1 MKVNSFIT
9 QLSNAVE
16 VLLEFAPADVG
27 TKMRSKLEDCTL
39 EYIREL
45 QEEYEEAS
53 KSLAPYEDR
62 DEVVSLSV
70 TTRHLKSMLAEL
82 QRQSKPRVVYVST
95 SGIYEEA

>member
-1 MKVNSFIT
+1 MEVNSFIT

-27 TKMRSKLEDCTL
+27 TKIRSKLEHCTL
-39 EYIREL
+39 EYIKCL

-62 DEVVSLSV
+62 DEVVSLSI
-70 TTRHLKSMLAEL
+70 TTRHLKSMLEEL
-82 QRQSKPRVVYVST
+82 QKQSKERVVYVST
-95 SGIYEEA
+95 SGVYEEE